1 MSLTNERRES
11 QTTAYEFGKGVGLV
25 AMTGAS
31 VGGLLGFAA
40 LGLRALGF

>member
-1 MSLTNERRES
+1 MSLTSERKQS
-11 QTTAYEFGKGVGLV
+11 QLAAEFGRGVGLV

-40 LGLRALGF
+40 LGLRALGL